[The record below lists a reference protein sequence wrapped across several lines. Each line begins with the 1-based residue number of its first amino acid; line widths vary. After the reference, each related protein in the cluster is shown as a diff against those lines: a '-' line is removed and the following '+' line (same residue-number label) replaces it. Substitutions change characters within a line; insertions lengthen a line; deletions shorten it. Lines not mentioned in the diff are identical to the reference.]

1 MNKALEYNNKKNNG
15 QTHILIKNFWNVG
28 LHGDKSVAKEDLGW
42 SDYIKRDAQSDYP
55 ETIFRYIVEV
65 EGLNILFY
73 WFKDKNFYS
82 IETGKSPVEVRR
94 LYLNPNWDGKCEYLK
109 TGMEGSPHT
118 SSAGEI
124 LATFDEPTEIWD
136 NLRID
141 NVPIGEVL
149 ENSVITDLD

>member
-1 MNKALEYNNKKNNG
+1 M
-15 QTHILIKNFWNVG
+15 V
-28 LHGDKSVAKEDLGW
+28 
-42 SDYIKRDAQSDYP
+42 DYIKRDAQSDYP

-109 TGMEGSPHT
+109 AGIEGSPHT

-124 LATFDEPTEIWD
+124 LATFDNPTEIWD